1 MTAPTPGR
9 AVAPPRPGVNGARA
23 LPRRSLASMMAQA
36 VMTGDSVAVVG
47 PKKAGK
53 TSSFAFG
60 APRPFFIF
68 TDRGGDAVL
77 PASFADKVKPD
88 AWDTLPTD
96 REPPTSI
103 MGALRGL
110 LEEEHPYQTV
120 VIDTIDRAQLLL
132 WSWICAK
139 HGVQSIEEV
148 GGGFG
153 KGFTAALEQVN
164 EMISILFS
172 LAEKRGMN
180 WIIIGHQEAKSGND
194 PSGNEYE
201 RWQMSLN
208 QKAAGAILGAVNTIL
223 FAEPQI
229 EVKSEKKG
237 AQTIKRGA
245 QTGVTRAIVRSK
257 QGIEAGS
264 RWLLPPD
271 FLLSW
276 AVYEH
281 EKAAGERL
289 KEQLH
294 AYLPTLD
301 LATRAEVDTYLGKHG
316 WSRAAVE
323 QVIAGL
329 GGTNTDQDQ
338 NSNHEGTENQS

>member
-1 MTAPTPGR
+1 MTTAPIAGR
-9 AVAPPRPGVNGARA
+9 PIAPPRPPSPGARI

-36 VMTGDSVAVVG
+36 IAAGDSVAVVG

-120 VIDTIDRAQLLL
+120 VIDTIDRAQILL
-132 WSWICAK
+132 WTWICAK
-139 HGVQSIEEV
+139 HGVTSIEEV

-153 KGFTAALEQVN
+153 KGFIAALEQIN
-164 EMISILFS
+164 EMLSILFQ
-172 LAEKRGMN
+172 LAERRGMN

-208 QKAAGAILGAVNTIL
+208 QKSAGAILGAVNTIL
-223 FAEPQI
+223 FAEPQV
-229 EVKSEKKG
+229 ETKAEKKG
-237 AQTIKRGA
+237 AQTIRRGQ

-276 AVYEH
+276 AVYEQ
-281 EKAAGERL
+281 EKASGEALRERL
-289 KEQLH
+289 YT
-294 AYLPTLD
+294 YLPTLD

-323 QVIAGL
+323 QVITGL
-329 GGTNTDQDQ
+329 GGTITDTTTTEQ
-338 NSNHEGTENQS
+338 NSETQEN